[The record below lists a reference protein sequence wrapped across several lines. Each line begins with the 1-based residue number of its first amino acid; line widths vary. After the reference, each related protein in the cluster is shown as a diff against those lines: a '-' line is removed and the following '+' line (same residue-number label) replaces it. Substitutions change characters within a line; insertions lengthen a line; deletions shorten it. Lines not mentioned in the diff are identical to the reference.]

1 MYVHCTNRTSLD
13 SSTSKHIGSATFKQK
28 VFSFGKKIEYLMMLN
43 NISTH
48 ASSTQSL
55 GNYCEIYS
63 YEYYFSAFPNDFWL
77 HSSNFADPGKS
88 QCYAVARTYIH
99 KGSPT

>member
-1 MYVHCTNRTSLD
+1 MLHSN
-13 SSTSKHIGSATFKQK
+13 KK